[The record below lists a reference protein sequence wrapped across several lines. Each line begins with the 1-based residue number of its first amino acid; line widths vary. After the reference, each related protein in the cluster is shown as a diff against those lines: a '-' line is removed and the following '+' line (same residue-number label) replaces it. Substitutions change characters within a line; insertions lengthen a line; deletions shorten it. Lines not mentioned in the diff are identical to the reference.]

1 MPVAPDHRGA
11 PRLQRR
17 HQGPSLRLLLQPV
30 ADVLGSNRALE
41 PYDQFQRPRPR
52 SVLWLGGAKR
62 QKLLDLGKD
71 CCPSSTAS
79 QCLVSML
86 PARSSS
92 TSEVSQ
98 AGSPCKDVGLAI
110 KTLSKRV
117 AATRKHVVEHT
128 ACREDVHCACLGARE
143 TNMRRQSLLPGSLP
157 DSILPQAVMLA
168 KALVQTRTQG
178 CFLSTISST

>member
-1 MPVAPDHRGA
+1 MASTRFLATTLSVGANGESGGWLQARPAPCPASSIPCQA
-11 PRLQRR
+11 PSPLTMCLFLQ
-17 HQGPSLRLLLQPV
+17 
-30 ADVLGSNRALE
+30 
-41 PYDQFQRPRPR
+41 
-52 SVLWLGGAKR
+52 
-62 QKLLDLGKD
+62 
-71 CCPSSTAS
+71 
-79 QCLVSML
+79 
-86 PARSSS
+86 
-92 TSEVSQ
+92 VSQ

-143 TNMRRQSLLPGSLP
+143 TNMRRLSLLPGSLP
-157 DSILPQAVMLA
+157 DSILPQTFMLA